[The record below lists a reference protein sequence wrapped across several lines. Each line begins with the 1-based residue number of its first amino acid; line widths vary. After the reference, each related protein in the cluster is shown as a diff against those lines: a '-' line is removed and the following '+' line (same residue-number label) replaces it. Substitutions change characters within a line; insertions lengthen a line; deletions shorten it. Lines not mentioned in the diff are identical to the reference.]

1 MERHATW
8 QKRVDHL
15 SIHLLSWQEGDS
27 FSILPI
33 TATRVQQI
41 RLSSRFIR
49 LGNFLAL
56 IFVRRDQL
64 PIKQFYGQLPDSEV
78 DMEPVPNFL
87 LDNTR
92 FHHINSVVCEM
103 RSNLYKVNIYITV
116 RFFLKTII
124 MNSEIVFKKSYC
136 INCCMHAGQK
146 VRQKDINISMFHYWA
161 PLSLCFL
168 FIFGTTK
175 CYKLPLKLFIY
186 KLLWKSHNTMPP
198 RSKFVKVYCNGK
210 EQHPYLNL
218 LISTSLMVIICIKGA
233 NLV

>member
-1 MERHATW
+1 
-8 QKRVDHL
+8 
-15 SIHLLSWQEGDS
+15 
-27 FSILPI
+27 
-33 TATRVQQI
+33 
-41 RLSSRFIR
+41 
-49 LGNFLAL
+49 
-56 IFVRRDQL
+56 
-64 PIKQFYGQLPDSEV
+64 
-78 DMEPVPNFL
+78 MEPVPNFL

-92 FHHINSVVCEM
+92 FHHINSVVCGM

-116 RFFLKTII
+116 RFFLKRLLWIQRLFSRSHI
-124 MNSEIVFKKSYC
+124 ALIAA
-136 INCCMHAGQK
+136 CMPDRKYDRKILTFQCSSNGL
-146 VRQKDINISMFHYWA
+146 
-161 PLSLCFL
+161 LSLYFL